1 MPALPLVPRQPPVA
15 PLNAEAQQALAH
27 LQRQQKITK
36 RLNHHLAQAA
46 DQLANAAVQLNDRG
60 TNYTLEYKRNCRRA
74 EANGEEEDE
83 QEKTA
88 YEGFRKKVEELTRT
102 MDNGIRSVVDDQ
114 TWVDSLP
121 EIMERIARKAEASAA
136 TSQQQQQTQD
146 IDGEDDNEDQ
156 ATVDPPAP
164 ALEDVPSTLIKTAAE
179 DLASKWSSKTLTERY
194 SQHNTYVGFYRGVY
208 DAKNPGEDGPP
219 IPHHSLWFANE
230 EDVNGSYIAPG
241 TQTQTQRTRR
251 PTRGA
256 SNEEDAENEQDTQ
269 DSSSDIEIARER
281 ISIKC
286 PITFLPFTDPLTSTK
301 CPHSFDR
308 PGIMAMLR
316 RTQTSLPL
324 TDAQIA
330 EVAQAPNNA
339 ARSRKM
345 AEFRTKAIPCP
356 VCSIMLAAAD
366 LKPDPVLLRKVQ
378 RIQAAEARER
388 EARTSDADANSD
400 DSDDSDD
407 VVAPGTQRK
416 PLGLGS
422 SPAGRGGE
430 EEKRKSA
437 LQIKRERARS
447 KSRGVSVVPQ
457 TQLDEEDEEMEED

>member
-15 PLNAEAQQALAH
+15 PLNAEAQQALAY

-36 RLNHHLAQAA
+36 RLNHHLTQAA

-60 TNYTLEYKRNCRRA
+60 TNYTLEYRRKCKRA

-88 YEGFRKKVEELTRT
+88 YEGFQRKVEELTRT

-114 TWVDSLP
+114 TWVDTLP

-146 IDGEDDNEDQ
+146 TDGEADEDQ
-156 ATVDPPAP
+156 ATAETPAP
-164 ALEDVPSTLIKTAAE
+164 APEDVPSTLIKTAAE

-194 SQHNTYVGFYRGVY
+194 SQHNAYVGFYRGVY
-208 DAKNPGEDGPP
+208 DARNPGEDGPP

-251 PTRGA
+251 QNRGA
-256 SNEEDAENEQDTQ
+256 SNEEDAENEQDNQ
-269 DSSSDIEIARER
+269 DSSSDIEIAREK

-308 PGIMAMLR
+308 SGIMDMLR

-324 TDAQIA
+324 TDAQAA

-345 AEFRTKAIPCP
+345 AEFRIKAIPCP
-356 VCSIMLAAAD
+356 VCSVMLAAAD
-366 LKPDPVLLRKVQ
+366 LKPDPVLLRKVK
-378 RIQAAEARER
+378 RIQAAEARKQ
-388 EARTSDADANSD
+388 EARTSDADSNSD
-400 DSDDSDD
+400 DSDDSDEI
-407 VVAPGTQRK
+407 VAPGTQRK
-416 PLGLGS
+416 PVGLGS
-422 SPAGRGGE
+422 SPARRGVK

-437 LQIKRERARS
+437 LEIKRERARS

-457 TQLDEEDEEMEED
+457 TQLDEEMMEED

>member
-46 DQLANAAVQLNDRG
+46 DQLANAAVQLNDRE
-60 TNYTLEYKRNCRRA
+60 TSYALEYRRKSRKA
-74 EANGEEEDE
+74 EAHGEEEDE
-83 QEKTA
+83 EEKTA
-88 YEGFRKKVEELTRT
+88 YEGFRKKVEDLTRT

-114 TWVDSLP
+114 MWVDALP
-121 EIMERIARKAEASAA
+121 EIMERIARKAEA
-136 TSQQQQQTQD
+136 TSQQQQPQTQD
-146 IDGEDDNEDQ
+146 TDGEDDEDQ
-156 ATVDPPAP
+156 ATADPPAP
-164 ALEDVPSTLIKTAAE
+164 TPEDVPSALIKTAAE
-179 DLASKWSSKTLTERY
+179 DLATKWSSKTLTERY

-241 TQTQTQRTRR
+241 TQLQTQQRSRR
-251 PTRGA
+251 QNRGA
-256 SNEEDAENEQDTQ
+256 SNDEDAAQNDEQDN
-269 DSSSDIEIARER
+269 DSSSSDIEIARER

-308 PGIMAMLR
+308 AGITDMLR
-316 RTQTSLPL
+316 RTQTSLAL
-324 TDAQIA
+324 TDAQAA
-330 EVAQAPNNA
+330 EVAQAPSNA

-345 AEFRTKAIPCP
+345 AELRTKAIPCP
-356 VCSIMLAAAD
+356 VCSTMLAAAD
-366 LKPDPVLLRKVQ
+366 LRPDPVLLRKVK

-388 EARTSDADANSD
+388 EACTSDADSD
-400 DSDDSDD
+400 SEDSDDSDGI
-407 VVAPGTQRK
+407 VAPGTQRK

-422 SPAGRGGE
+422 SPAGRGAKE

-437 LQIKRERARS
+437 LQIKRERALS

-457 TQLDEEDEEMEED
+457 TQLDDEEMMEED